1 MRSMDI
7 TEFMDREET
16 PETRAFA
23 HALDLEF
30 IVLDEME
37 KQGISKKE
45 LAERMRVLPSRLS
58 KLLNDQPNMTFETV
72 ASFELA
78 LGFDL
83 ELRVKAK
90 ESHERERSA
99 SFENRTMTNA
109 FDFSQLTEEALIGQ
123 TPRIVRYSKREND
136 AKKDGSTFKKILETA
151 A

>member
-45 LAERMRVLPSRLS
+45 LAERMCVSPSRLS
-58 KLLNDQPNMTFETV
+58 ELLNDQPNMIFETV
-72 ASFELA
+72 ASFEIA
-78 LGFDL
+78 LDFDL
-83 ELRVKAK
+83 ELRVQPK
-90 ESHERERSA
+90 ESYEQERSA
-99 SFENRTMTNA
+99 
-109 FDFSQLTEEALIGQ
+109 
-123 TPRIVRYSKREND
+123 
-136 AKKDGSTFKKILETA
+136 
-151 A
+151 